1 MKRGC
6 TVPYMLPLRNVKF
19 ALLIALLTLADSEGF
34 YMFRKSLGA
43 ISGSRCPHLRN
54 SLVGCSNA
62 CLPSFDFLTMVYP
75 TSKIVQVLFS
85 YHKCAEFAVFAYTFH
100 VEYVH
105 PASRAN
111 VPPQRFSSLTE
122 IRKQPVHPQ
131 SPKSK
136 TPAHMSQHPKL
147 LEHPVREQPNIQR
160 RRNSQVPR

>member
-1 MKRGC
+1 MCSEDLLVLFLCRD
-6 TVPYMLPLRNVKF
+6 VHILEIRLLVALML
-19 ALLIALLTLADSEGF
+19 
-34 YMFRKSLGA
+34 
-43 ISGSRCPHLRN
+43 
-54 SLVGCSNA
+54 
-62 CLPSFDFLTMVYP
+62 CLPSFDFLTMIYS

-111 VPPQRFSSLTE
+111 VPPQRFSSITE
-122 IRKQPVHPQ
+122 IRKQPVHSQ